1 MKENNNIRFD
11 DNDNIIAKNISAYWI
26 PELTIHKK
34 IGGTYYTVFGTYEGD
49 EPIVGKL
56 ERIMSKNISEKME
69 ESE

>member
-1 MKENNNIRFD
+1 MKNENVFVNNNGDLTI
-11 DNDNIIAKNISAYWI
+11 KNISAYWI

-34 IGGTYYTVFGTYEGD
+34 IGGTHYTVFGTYEGD

>member
-11 DNDNIIAKNISAYWI
+11 DNDNIIVKNISAYWI

-34 IGGTYYTVFGTYEGD
+34 IGGTHYTVLGTYEGD

>member
-1 MKENNNIRFD
+1 MKNENVFV
-11 DNDNIIAKNISAYWI
+11 NDNGDLTIKNISAYWI

-34 IGGTYYTVFGTYEGD
+34 IGGTHYTVLGTYEGD

>member
-1 MKENNNIRFD
+1 MKNENVFV
-11 DNDNIIAKNISAYWI
+11 NDNGDLTIKNISAYWI

>member
-1 MKENNNIRFD
+1 MKNENVFV
-11 DNDNIIAKNISAYWI
+11 NDNGDLTIKNISAYWI

-34 IGGTYYTVFGTYEGD
+34 IGGTHYTVFGTYEGD

>member
-1 MKENNNIRFD
+1 MKNENVFV
-11 DNDNIIAKNISAYWI
+11 NDNGDLTIKNISAYWI

-34 IGGTYYTVFGTYEGD
+34 IGGTHYTVFGTYKGD